1 MKQVIIFAVVFI
13 FAASAFARGGGHS
26 GGRSGGSHRA
36 SSGHSSGHHASGRA
50 SGQAKKS
57 VGSHAVAGYTKRN
70 GTRVAPAHAT
80 NADETKTNNWTNHR
94 NVNPYTGK
102 KGTKA
107 D

>member
-1 MKQVIIFAVVFI
+1 MKQVIIFAAACI
-13 FAASAFARGGGHS
+13 FAASAFARGG
-26 GGRSGGSHRA
+26 
-36 SSGHSSGHHASGRA
+36 GHSSGHHASGRA

-57 VGSHAVAGYTKRN
+57 VGSHAVVGYTKRN

-80 NADETKTNNWTNHR
+80 NADETKTNNWSNQR